1 MTQSQ
6 NKPLSSDDKIIN
18 LAAAG
23 AAIQAA
29 ESLIPLPVPGV
40 KPGLANVATL
50 SAIEGMNFADAF
62 LVALCRPVAASFLTG
77 TFLSPAFI
85 ISFAASPASFL
96 AMSLAARAGVFSTYG
111 VSMAGAVAHNAA
123 QLAAVYFLFAGA
135 LNIFRLLPLLVI
147 AGAVSGVLT
156 GAVAAAVFSRS
167 RDGEPAEAR
176 GTPSEAAAAP
186 PVSWRRL
193 AAALTIVAVSFF
205 VDRWDALAAA
215 GALFVPAVFIGG
227 GIGLSRR
234 YARFAPAAAVFFA
247 LPYLLGSGLSV
258 ALTSGLRII
267 LVFQAS
273 AWLFKKNPAG
283 SLPEIKN
290 RAFAI
295 FPLSAFARAWRITGR
310 AISLAPDVASALAAG
325 DSGPDKEG
333 FFRRAAKILSVGR

>member
-1 MTQSQ
+1 M
-6 NKPLSSDDKIIN
+6 LSDDKIIN

-29 ESLIPLPVPGV
+29 ESLVPLPVPGV

-50 SAIEGMNFADAF
+50 SAIDGMNFADAF

-85 ISFAASPASFL
+85 ISFAASPVSFL

-176 GTPSEAAAAP
+176 GMPSATFAP
-186 PVSWRRL
+186 SVSWRRL
-193 AAALTIVAVSFF
+193 AAAFAIVVVSFF
-205 VDRWDALAAA
+205 VDRWDALAVVD
-215 GALFVPAVFIGG
+215 ALFVPAVFIGG
-227 GIGLSRR
+227 EKGLSRR

-247 LPYLLGSGLSV
+247 LPYLLGSELSV

-273 AWLFKKNPAG
+273 AWLFKKNSAG
-283 SLPEIKN
+283 SLPELKN
-290 RAFAI
+290 PAFGI
-295 FPLSAFARAWRITGR
+295 FPMSALARAWRITGR
-310 AISLAPDVASALAAG
+310 AIALAPDIASELAG
-325 DSGPDKEG
+325 GPSVPNKEG
-333 FFRRAAKILSVGR
+333 FFRRAVKILSVGRRFRPPFL